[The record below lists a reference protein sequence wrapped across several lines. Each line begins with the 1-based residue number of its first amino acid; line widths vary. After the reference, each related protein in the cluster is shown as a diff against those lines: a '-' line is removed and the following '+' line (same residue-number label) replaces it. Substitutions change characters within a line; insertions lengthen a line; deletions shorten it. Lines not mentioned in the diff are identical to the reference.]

1 MIHANGN
8 QVRMAGDA
16 DMIVS
21 ELCNAAYY
29 ITQALAGNKAKGVT
43 ELDVVGTL
51 SGRLV
56 DAILQAAQELQEAE
70 NKENEVKNDATET
83 EQQTGKEADA
93 SED

>member
-16 DMIVS
+16 DMIVN

-56 DAILQAAQELQEAE
+56 DAILQAAQDLQEAE

>member
-16 DMIVS
+16 DMIVN

-29 ITQALAGNKAKGVT
+29 ITQALAGNKARGLT

-56 DAILQAAQELQEAE
+56 DAILQAAQELQETE
-70 NKENEVKNDATET
+70 NKENEVKNDANEN
-83 EQQTGKEADA
+83 EQQKREEADA

>member
-16 DMIVS
+16 DMIVN

-70 NKENEVKNDATET
+70 NKENEVKNDANKN
-83 EQQTGKEADA
+83 EQQKREEADA

>member
-16 DMIVS
+16 DTIVN
-21 ELCNAAYY
+21 ELCNSAYY
-29 ITQALAGNKAKGVT
+29 ITQALAGNKAEGVT

-56 DAILQAAQELQEAE
+56 DAILQAARELQEVE
-70 NKENEVKNDATET
+70 NKTEEVKNDATET

>member
-16 DMIVS
+16 DMIVN

-70 NKENEVKNDATET
+70 NKENEVKNDATES

>member
-16 DMIVS
+16 DMVVN

-70 NKENEVKNDATET
+70 NKENEVKNDASKN
-83 EQQTGKEADA
+83 EQQKREEADA

>member
-16 DMIVS
+16 DTIVN
-21 ELCNAAYY
+21 ELCNSAYY
-29 ITQALAGNKAKGVT
+29 ITQALARNKADGVT

-56 DAILQAAQELQEAE
+56 DAILQAAQEMQETE
-70 NKENEVKNDATET
+70 NKENEVKNDANEN
-83 EQQTGKEADA
+83 EQ
-93 SED
+93 

>member
-16 DMIVS
+16 DMIVN

-70 NKENEVKNDATET
+70 NKENEVKNDAAET
-83 EQQTGKEADA
+83 E
-93 SED
+93 

>member
-16 DMIVS
+16 DMIVN

-29 ITQALAGNKAKGVT
+29 VTQALAGNKARGVT
-43 ELDVVGTL
+43 DLDVVGTL

-56 DAILQAAQELQEAE
+56 DAILQAAQELQETE
-70 NKENEVKNDATET
+70 NKENEVKNDANKNGQQKREET
-83 EQQTGKEADA
+83 DQ
-93 SED
+93 SEN

>member
-1 MIHANGN
+1 MVHANGN

-16 DMIVS
+16 DMIVN

-56 DAILQAAQELQEAE
+56 DAILQAAQDLQEAE

-83 EQQTGKEADA
+83 EQQTGKEANA

>member
-1 MIHANGN
+1 MVHANGN

-16 DMIVS
+16 DMIVN

-43 ELDVVGTL
+43 ELDVVGAL